1 MKTIDLASIR
11 HNQEE
16 KRIEREF
23 PKHQCRN
30 IVSVVECQRLRRYMP
45 IEKCHKCIYLEYF
58 GMRINKFVAVCNF
71 NNEKIKL

>member
-1 MKTIDLASIR
+1 MKTIDLARIGHLR
-11 HNQEE
+11 EQ
-16 KRIEREF
+16 KRIEQGF
-23 PKHQCRN
+23 PKHKC
-30 IVSVVECQRLRRYMP
+30 IDVVSVVECQRLRRYMP